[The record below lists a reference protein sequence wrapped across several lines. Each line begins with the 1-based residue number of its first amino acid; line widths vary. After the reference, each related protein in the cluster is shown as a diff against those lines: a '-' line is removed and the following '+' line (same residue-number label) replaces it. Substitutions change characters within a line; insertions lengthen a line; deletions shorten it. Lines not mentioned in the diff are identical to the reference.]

1 MASTWALQ
9 VSCPEGKKSP
19 SPLCA
24 CIPPLAPCSLGS
36 ISSDLSGSS
45 KDDSFQR
52 KGGLEA
58 PEQDPRGL
66 GRWNRSP
73 EGNKFIFLQKKGG
86 KIGLRRGYF
95 KNYLCGNLLLGAG
108 EAIQVNLNF
117 LPSTSLAVQCLRLC
131 SPIAG
136 ATGSIP
142 GQGTKNL
149 PCFLAG
155 IPPAGSKKKNFP
167 NYTSLWYLTLFL

>member
-1 MASTWALQ
+1 MGFTGQLPRREEVPITSL
-9 VSCPEGKKSP
+9 CLYSP
-19 SPLCA
+19 TCTL
-24 CIPPLAPCSLGS
+24 
-36 ISSDLSGSS
+36 LSGLY
-45 KDDSFQR
+45 KLWLVR
-52 KGGLEA
+52 
-58 PEQDPRGL
+58 
-66 GRWNRSP
+66 
-73 EGNKFIFLQKKGG
+73 FLQRWQFSEERRIRSSRAGPQRPWEVKQVPRRKQVHILAKEGG

-149 PCFLAG
+149 PCFPAG